1 MPPRWHLYKFWRDR
15 SMFCSLYLCC
25 IYWAVKLRCQSYSPW
40 SKPALGFLANGSQN
54 KRGQAFIR
62 SEGQCHS
69 GPPSLYQ
76 IKAVMI
82 HMLIAKAWV
91 QILRDRKLS
100 KQCTEKMCGV
110 SEHLHFC
117 PSLIRSVRD
126 FGMLK
131 LSLFSLT
138 ELKAV
143 LSQDSR
149 KVVFFQ
155 TDPIFDL
162 IVFIPDP
169 KIAVNFDPWSRR
181 NTWSHEFPYIILRKM
196 GLTGL
201 HNSPARV

>member
-1 MPPRWHLYKFWRDR
+1 
-15 SMFCSLYLCC
+15 
-25 IYWAVKLRCQSYSPW
+25 
-40 SKPALGFLANGSQN
+40 
-54 KRGQAFIR
+54 
-62 SEGQCHS
+62 
-69 GPPSLYQ
+69 
-76 IKAVMI
+76 
-82 HMLIAKAWV
+82 
-91 QILRDRKLS
+91 
-100 KQCTEKMCGV
+100 MCGV

-162 IVFIPDP
+162 IFFIPDP
-169 KIAVNFDPWSRR
+169 KIAVNFDP
-181 NTWSHEFPYIILRKM
+181 
-196 GLTGL
+196 
-201 HNSPARV
+201 